1 VIPSEPS
8 FGVFKASV
16 VGNVKP
22 PSTESF
28 MLTLAE
34 PTNALEPF
42 TVHVIVCEVLEPA
55 YIISI
60 LGCNSKWTY

>member
-1 VIPSEPS
+1 MIPSEPS
-8 FGVFKASV
+8 FSVFKLA

-42 TVHVIVCEVLEPA
+42 TVHVIVCEAP
-55 YIISI
+55 
-60 LGCNSKWTY
+60 